1 MKVSFVLIKYFI
13 APRLKIH
20 LEVDDRFVT
29 LVNCEEEELSH
40 IVNKPMRADE
50 IILKLRYAGICIAP
64 LEEDIAYS
72 GFRIK
77 NKSTLDNF
85 LLDIVMGSKS
95 FAFKS
100 HSLNNKVDSTDLV
113 LAKIKPN
120 PEHDDYFFDDEERD
134 WSEICWFP
142 NKVQLG
148 KAESIKYKDDLLEN
162 QLIEDFKDE
171 ELKSKIDF
179 IPSCK
184 ARRNII
190 GLIEENPKFSVFY
203 PTVSE
208 SDESIGYL
216 TNMRNFL
223 RIVGIGAMP

>member
-1 MKVSFVLIKYFI
+1 M
-13 APRLKIH
+13 
-20 LEVDDRFVT
+20 DDRYVT
-29 LVNCEEEELSH
+29 LVNCQEEELSH
-40 IVNKPMRADE
+40 IANKPMRAEE

-64 LEEDIAYS
+64 LEEDLIYS

-77 NKSTLDNF
+77 NKTTLDNF

-100 HSLNNKVDSTDLV
+100 HPLNNKVDSSDLIF
-113 LAKIKPN
+113 AKLKPN

-134 WSEICWFP
+134 WSETCWYP

-162 QLIEDFKDE
+162 QLLEDFKE
-171 ELKSKIDF
+171 ENLKSKIDF

-184 ARRNII
+184 ARTTISGI
-190 GLIEENPKFSVFY
+190 LEEIPRFSVFY
-203 PTVSE
+203 PTVTE

-216 TNMRNFL
+216 TNMKNFL
-223 RIVGIGAMP
+223 RIVGIGSMP